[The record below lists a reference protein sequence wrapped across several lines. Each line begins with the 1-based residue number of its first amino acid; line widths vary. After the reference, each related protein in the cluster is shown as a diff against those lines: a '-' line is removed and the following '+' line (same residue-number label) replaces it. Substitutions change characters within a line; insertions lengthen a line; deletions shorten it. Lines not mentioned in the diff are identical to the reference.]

1 MSIQHISDISK
12 IYDFWFD
19 PKNSHIH
26 FNPSKDDDILITL
39 IFQDLH
45 TNLTSLTFDDL
56 TKLNLKDS
64 ISYIILYDQ
73 ITRHI
78 YRNNQESI
86 NYYLNKILTFVKYFY
101 DKSKDNLNL
110 DEFCFTLLPLRH
122 TNNTN
127 DIFFVI
133 KETWNR
139 IKLGQKLNRF
149 ITATYT
155 RYLKFND
162 DTDNLEYYHYNK
174 DNKVRKLNTVLSSIL
189 AETCVL
195 GDVLIKS
202 KYDLIKCDYLDKS
215 KKYIISLSG
224 GVDSMVTS
232 YIMKN
237 LGFKIVGVHISYM
250 NRDVCELEIKLIKHW
265 CDIIEI
271 DLYYRKI
278 NEIHRAPCMEFG
290 LRDIYE
296 SYTRDIRFNAYRN
309 TAKILKQDVPQVLL
323 GHNNDDAFENILT
336 NISSL
341 SHMDN
346 LTGMEKQLI
355 ISNINFIRPMLDTP
369 KKNIYK
375 FAQEHFI
382 PYLPTSTPEWSQ
394 RGKIRDK
401 VRPALE
407 EWNPIMVNSMFK
419 LSAKITSMSKLV
431 DMFVKK
437 TYDDIKL
444 DKYLEIDINDLN
456 LEEYYWDKLYK
467 MLGFNVSL
475 KSLNNFLEKLVF
487 IKINNDRFKIDEIT
501 KLNLNKDVQIKFKKI
516 NDNIYHLSF

>member
-1 MSIQHISDISK
+1 MSITYIKSIGK
-12 IYDFWFD
+12 VYDFWFD
-19 PKNSHIH
+19 PKNSQIH
-26 FNPSKDDDILITL
+26 FNSTKEDDKLITEL
-39 IFQDLH
+39 FQELH
-45 TNLTSLTFDDL
+45 TNLNNLSFDDL
-56 TKLNLKDS
+56 TKLKCKDS

-78 YRNNQESI
+78 YRNNQDIIS
-86 NYYLNKILTFVKYFY
+86 YYLNKIIAFVRYFY
-101 DKSKDNLNL
+101 NKNKDILNI

-122 TNNTN
+122 TNNSEDT
-127 DIFFVI
+127 FFVI
-133 KETWNR
+133 NETWKR
-139 IKLGQKLNRF
+139 IKLGDNLNRF

-155 RYLKFND
+155 RYIKFND
-162 DTDNLEYYHYNK
+162 DTDNLEYYQYNK
-174 DNKVRKLNTVLSSIL
+174 DNTIKKLPDKLTRIL
-189 AETCVL
+189 PDSCIL
-195 GDVLIKS
+195 GNIITKS
-202 KYDLIKCDYLDKS
+202 KYDLINCDYLDKS

-250 NRDVCELEIKLIKHW
+250 NRDVCELEIDMIKQW

-278 NEIHRAPCMEFG
+278 NEIQRAPCMEFG

-296 SYTRDIRFNAYRN
+296 TYTRDIRFNAYRN
-309 TAKILKQDVPQVLL
+309 TAKILKQEIPQVLL

-341 SHMDN
+341 SHINN

-375 FAQEHFI
+375 FAQDHFI

-444 DKYLEIDINDLN
+444 NKYLQININDLN
-456 LEEYYWDKLYK
+456 LEEYYWDKLFK
-467 MLGFNVSL
+467 MLGFNISL
-475 KSLNNFLEKLVF
+475 KSLNNFIEKLVF
-487 IKINNDRFKIDEIT
+487 INFNTDRFKNDEIT
-501 KLNLNKDVQIKFKKI
+501 KLNLNKDIQIKFKKI
-516 NDNIYHLSF
+516 TDNVYYLYF